1 MQEATFAA
9 IRCPCRSR
17 QRSWSR
23 GINHFII
30 TVPKVEKLLIVV
42 QIAGLFNLSI
52 VEVVTGTTSTDARY
66 RAISHRICSQTV
78 STT

>member
-1 MQEATFAA
+1 
-9 IRCPCRSR
+9 
-17 QRSWSR
+17 
-23 GINHFII
+23 
-30 TVPKVEKLLIVV
+30 VPKVEKLLIVV